1 MNVAIYLRKS
11 REEDNE
17 TREETL
23 ARHERILLDYCN
35 KNDLIIKQIY
45 KEVVSGE
52 SISNRPQMQLLL
64 DDVKNNLYDG
74 VVCVELERLSR
85 GNQIDQA
92 EILEIFKKTKTK
104 IYTLNKIFDLSSE
117 DELDEEFFEF
127 GLFMSRR
134 EYKVIKRRLIRGRRQ
149 AQKEGYFIGSILP
162 YGYSKEKQGKGY
174 VLIPNDQSKI
184 VQLIFNKYVVENL
197 SSAQICDYLNE
208 LGIKS
213 QKLDKWNTTAVR
225 KVLRNIT
232 YTGIIQADTEK
243 ENKLFYDGKHEP
255 IISDDLFNQA
265 QSKLKSLTTKKKKD
279 CDLQNP
285 LATLCKC
292 HYCGVTMR
300 RTVTPKVKYPVFKC
314 GTRGCKNMSASL
326 YDVESKVI
334 EEIENKLKDFK
345 YFINNYSD
353 EISNKKKLVNDEIE
367 LINKEISKKESMIDK
382 CCEMLEEGIYTKEKY
397 LARVNILEN
406 DLKALKVALNGL
418 KSTNF
423 DESDNILK
431 TIPKLE
437 LVLKEYWD
445 LDAEQKNRLLK
456 TIINKVT
463 YKKDTRKVRNEPDIF
478 DIEVD
483 IKFI

>member
-35 KNDLIIKQIY
+35 NNDLIIKEIY

-52 SISNRPQMQLLL
+52 SIANRPQMQLLL
-64 DDVKNNLYDG
+64 EDVKNNLYDG

-134 EYKVIKRRLIRGRRQ
+134 EYKVIRRRLIRGRRQ

-162 YGYSKEKQGKGY
+162 FGYSKEKQGKGY
-174 VLIPNDQSKI
+174 VLIPNEQSKV
-184 VQLIFNKYVVENL
+184 VQLIFDKYVNENL
-197 SSAQICDYLNE
+197 SSQQICDYLNN

-243 ENKLFYDGKHEP
+243 EIKLFYDGKHEP
-255 IISDDLFNQA
+255 IISDELFTQA
-265 QSKLKSLTTKKKKD
+265 QNKLKSLSTKKKKN
-279 CDLQNP
+279 CPLQNP

-292 HYCGVTMR
+292 HYCGSTMR
-300 RTVTPKVKYPVFKC
+300 RIVTKKVNYPMLRCRTKDC
-314 GTRGCKNMSASL
+314 PNMSASL
-326 YDVESKVI
+326 YDIEIKTI
-334 EEIENKLKDFK
+334 EELEKKIKDFK
-345 YFINNYSD
+345 FFIENYSD
-353 EISNKKKLVNDEIE
+353 EISNKKKKINDEIE
-367 LINKEISKKESMIDK
+367 LINKEINKKEKMIDK

-397 LARVNILEN
+397 LTRVNILDN
-406 DLKALKVALNGL
+406 DLKALKLALNDL
-418 KSTNF
+418 KQTNF
-423 DESDNILK
+423 DESDNIIK

-437 LVLKEYWD
+437 LVLKEYWN
-445 LDAEQKNRLLK
+445 LDAEQKNKILK
-456 TIINKVT
+456 TIINKVI

-478 DIEVD
+478 DVELD

>member
-23 ARHERILLDYCN
+23 ARHERILFDYCN
-35 KNDLIIKQIY
+35 KNNLIIKQIY

-134 EYKVIKRRLIRGRRQ
+134 EYKVIKRRLLRGRKQ

-162 YGYSKEKQGKGY
+162 YGYTKEKQGKGY
-174 VLIPNDQSKI
+174 VLIPDDNSKT
-184 VQLIFNKYVVENL
+184 VQLIFNKYVNENL
-197 SSAQICDYLNE
+197 SSQQICDYLNG

-225 KVLRNIT
+225 KVLRNKT
-232 YTGIIQADTEK
+232 YCGYIQADTDK
-243 ENKLFYDGKHEP
+243 DLKFYEGKHEP
-255 IISDDLFNQA
+255 IISDELFELASN
-265 QSKLKSLTTKKKKD
+265 KLKSLATKKKKD
-279 CDLQNP
+279 YPLQNP

-292 HYCGVTMR
+292 HYCGATMR
-300 RTVTPKVKYPVFKC
+300 RIVTKKVKYPILRCRTKDC
-314 GTRGCKNMSASL
+314 PNMSGSL
-326 YDVESKVI
+326 YDIEAKTI
-334 EEIENKLKDFK
+334 EELEKKLKDFR
-345 YFINNYSD
+345 YFIDNYSN
-353 EISNKKKLVNDEIE
+353 EILNKKKLINDEIE
-367 LINKEISKKESMIDK
+367 LINKEIFKKENMIDK

-397 LARVNILEN
+397 LTRVNILEN
-406 DLKALKVALNGL
+406 DLKALKVALNDL

-423 DESDNILK
+423 DESDNIIK

-437 LVLKEYWD
+437 LVLNEYWN
-445 LDAEQKNRLLK
+445 LDSEQKNRLLK
-456 TIINKVT
+456 SIISKIS
-463 YKKDTRKVRNEPDIF
+463 YKKDTRKVRNEADIF
-478 DIEVD
+478 DVKVD
-483 IKFI
+483 LKYI

>member
-35 KNDLIIKQIY
+35 NNDLIIKEIY

-52 SISNRPQMQLLL
+52 SIANRPQMQLLL
-64 DDVKNNLYDG
+64 EDVKNNLYDG

-162 YGYSKEKQGKGY
+162 FGYSKEKQGKGY
-174 VLIPNDQSKI
+174 VLIPNEQSKI
-184 VQLIFNKYVVENL
+184 VQLIFDKYVNENL
-197 SSAQICDYLNE
+197 SSQQICDYLNN

-243 ENKLFYDGKHEP
+243 EIKLFYDGKHEP
-255 IISDDLFNQA
+255 IISDELFTQA
-265 QSKLKSLTTKKKKD
+265 QNKLKSLSTKKKKN
-279 CDLQNP
+279 CPLQNP

-292 HYCGVTMR
+292 HYCGSTMR
-300 RTVTPKVKYPVFKC
+300 RIVTKKVNYPMLRCRTKDC
-314 GTRGCKNMSASL
+314 PNMSASL
-326 YDVESKVI
+326 YDIEIKTI
-334 EEIENKLKDFK
+334 EELEKKIKDFK
-345 YFINNYSD
+345 FFIENYSD
-353 EISNKKKLVNDEIE
+353 EISNKKKKINDEIE
-367 LINKEISKKESMIDK
+367 LINKEINKKEKMIDK

-397 LARVNILEN
+397 LTRVNILDN
-406 DLKALKVALNGL
+406 DLKTLKSALNDL
-418 KSTNF
+418 KQTNF
-423 DESDNILK
+423 DESDNIIK

-437 LVLKEYWD
+437 LVLKEYWN
-445 LDAEQKNRLLK
+445 LDAEQKNKILK
-456 TIINKVT
+456 TIINKVI

-478 DIEVD
+478 DVELD

>member
-35 KNDLIIKQIY
+35 NNDLIIKEIY

-52 SISNRPQMQLLL
+52 SIANRPQMQLLL
-64 DDVKNNLYDG
+64 EDVKNNLYDG

-162 YGYSKEKQGKGY
+162 FGYSKEKQGKGY
-174 VLIPNDQSKI
+174 VLIPNEQSKI
-184 VQLIFNKYVVENL
+184 VQLIFDKYVNENL
-197 SSAQICDYLNE
+197 SSQQICDYLNN

-232 YTGIIQADTEK
+232 YTGIIQADT
-243 ENKLFYDGKHEP
+243 D
-255 IISDDLFNQA
+255 
-265 QSKLKSLTTKKKKD
+265 
-279 CDLQNP
+279 
-285 LATLCKC
+285 
-292 HYCGVTMR
+292 
-300 RTVTPKVKYPVFKC
+300 
-314 GTRGCKNMSASL
+314 
-326 YDVESKVI
+326 
-334 EEIENKLKDFK
+334 KDFNL
-345 YFINNYSD
+345 F
-353 EISNKKKLVNDEIE
+353 
-367 LINKEISKKESMIDK
+367 
-382 CCEMLEEGIYTKEKY
+382 C
-397 LARVNILEN
+397 A
-406 DLKALKVALNGL
+406 
-418 KSTNF
+418 
-423 DESDNILK
+423 
-431 TIPKLE
+431 
-437 LVLKEYWD
+437 
-445 LDAEQKNRLLK
+445 
-456 TIINKVT
+456 
-463 YKKDTRKVRNEPDIF
+463 
-478 DIEVD
+478 
-483 IKFI
+483 

>member
-35 KNDLIIKQIY
+35 NNDLIIKQIY

-52 SISNRPQMQLLL
+52 SIANRPQMQLLL

-134 EYKVIKRRLIRGRRQ
+134 EYKVIRRRLIRGRRQ

-162 YGYSKEKQGKGY
+162 FGYSKEKQGKGY
-174 VLIPNDQSKI
+174 VLIPNEQSKI
-184 VQLIFNKYVVENL
+184 VQLIFDKYVNENL
-197 SSAQICDYLNE
+197 SSQQICDYLNN

-243 ENKLFYDGKHEP
+243 EIKLFYDGKHEP
-255 IISDDLFNQA
+255 IISDELFTQA
-265 QSKLKSLTTKKKKD
+265 QNKLKSLSTKKKKN
-279 CDLQNP
+279 CPLQNP

-292 HYCGVTMR
+292 HYCGSTMR
-300 RTVTPKVKYPVFKC
+300 RIVTKKVNYPMLRCRTKDC
-314 GTRGCKNMSASL
+314 PNMSASL
-326 YDVESKVI
+326 YDIEIKTI
-334 EEIENKLKDFK
+334 EELEKKIKDFK
-345 YFINNYSD
+345 FFIENYSD
-353 EISNKKKLVNDEIE
+353 EISNKKKKINDEIE
-367 LINKEISKKESMIDK
+367 LINKEINKKEKMIDK

-397 LARVNILEN
+397 LTRVNILDN
-406 DLKALKVALNGL
+406 DLKALKSTLNDL
-418 KSTNF
+418 KQTNF
-423 DESDNILK
+423 DESDNIIK

-437 LVLKEYWD
+437 LVLKEYWN
-445 LDAEQKNRLLK
+445 LDAEQKNKILK
-456 TIINKVT
+456 TIINKVI

-478 DIEVD
+478 DVELD

>member
-35 KNDLIIKQIY
+35 NNDLIIKEIY

-52 SISNRPQMQLLL
+52 SIANRPQMQLLL
-64 DDVKNNLYDG
+64 EDVKNNLYDG

-134 EYKVIKRRLIRGRRQ
+134 EYKVIRRRLIRGRRQ

-162 YGYSKEKQGKGY
+162 FGYSKEKQGKGY
-174 VLIPNDQSKI
+174 VLIPNEQSKI
-184 VQLIFNKYVVENL
+184 VQLIFDKYVNENL
-197 SSAQICDYLNE
+197 SSQQICDYLNN

-243 ENKLFYDGKHEP
+243 EIKLFYDGKHEP
-255 IISDDLFNQA
+255 IISDELFTQA
-265 QSKLKSLTTKKKKD
+265 QNKLKSLSTKKKKN
-279 CDLQNP
+279 CPLQNP

-292 HYCGVTMR
+292 HYCGSTMR
-300 RTVTPKVKYPVFKC
+300 RIVTKKVNYPMLRCRTKDC
-314 GTRGCKNMSASL
+314 PNMSASL
-326 YDVESKVI
+326 YDIEIKTI
-334 EEIENKLKDFK
+334 EELEKKIKDFK
-345 YFINNYSD
+345 FFIENYSD
-353 EISNKKKLVNDEIE
+353 EISNKKKKINDEIE
-367 LINKEISKKESMIDK
+367 LINKEINKKEKMIDK

-397 LARVNILEN
+397 LTRVNILDN
-406 DLKALKVALNGL
+406 DLKALKSALNDL
-418 KSTNF
+418 KQTNF
-423 DESDNILK
+423 DESDNIIK

-437 LVLKEYWD
+437 LVLKEYWN
-445 LDAEQKNRLLK
+445 LDAEQKNKILK
-456 TIINKVT
+456 TIINKVI

-478 DIEVD
+478 DVELD

>member
-35 KNDLIIKQIY
+35 NNDLIIKEIY

-52 SISNRPQMQLLL
+52 SIANRPQMQLLL
-64 DDVKNNLYDG
+64 EDVKNNLYDG

-162 YGYSKEKQGKGY
+162 FGYSKEKQGKGY
-174 VLIPNDQSKI
+174 VLIPNEQSKI
-184 VQLIFNKYVVENL
+184 VQLIFDKYVNENL
-197 SSAQICDYLNE
+197 SSQQICDYLNN

-243 ENKLFYDGKHEP
+243 EIKLFYDGKHEP
-255 IISDDLFNQA
+255 IISDELFTQA
-265 QSKLKSLTTKKKKD
+265 QNKLKSLSTKKKKN
-279 CDLQNP
+279 CPLQNP

-292 HYCGVTMR
+292 HYCGSTMR
-300 RTVTPKVKYPVFKC
+300 RIVTKKVNYPMLRCRTKDC
-314 GTRGCKNMSASL
+314 PNMSASL
-326 YDVESKVI
+326 YDIEIKTI
-334 EEIENKLKDFK
+334 EELEKKIKDFK
-345 YFINNYSD
+345 FFIENYSD
-353 EISNKKKLVNDEIE
+353 EISNKKKKINDEIE
-367 LINKEISKKESMIDK
+367 LINKEINKKEKMIDK

-397 LARVNILEN
+397 LTRVNILDN
-406 DLKALKVALNGL
+406 DLKALKSALNDL
-418 KSTNF
+418 KQTNF
-423 DESDNILK
+423 DESDNIIK

-437 LVLKEYWD
+437 LVLKEYWN
-445 LDAEQKNRLLK
+445 LDAEQKNKILK
-456 TIINKVT
+456 TIINKVI

-478 DIEVD
+478 DVELD

>member
-35 KNDLIIKQIY
+35 NNDLIIKEIY

-134 EYKVIKRRLIRGRRQ
+134 EYKVIRRRLIRGRRQ

-162 YGYSKEKQGKGY
+162 FGYSKEKQGKGY
-174 VLIPNDQSKI
+174 VLIPNEQSKI
-184 VQLIFNKYVVENL
+184 VQLIFDKYVNENL
-197 SSAQICDYLNE
+197 SSQQICDYLNN

-243 ENKLFYDGKHEP
+243 EIKLFYDGKHEP
-255 IISDDLFNQA
+255 IISDELFTQA
-265 QSKLKSLTTKKKKD
+265 QNKLKSLSTKKKKN
-279 CDLQNP
+279 CPLQNP

-292 HYCGVTMR
+292 HYCGSTMR
-300 RTVTPKVKYPVFKC
+300 RIVTKKVNYPMLRCRTKDC
-314 GTRGCKNMSASL
+314 PNMSASL
-326 YDVESKVI
+326 YDIEIKTI
-334 EEIENKLKDFK
+334 EELEKKIKDFK
-345 YFINNYSD
+345 FFIENYSD
-353 EISNKKKLVNDEIE
+353 EISNKKKKINDEIE
-367 LINKEISKKESMIDK
+367 LINKEINKKEKMIDK

-397 LARVNILEN
+397 LTRVNILDN
-406 DLKALKVALNGL
+406 DLKALKSALNDL
-418 KSTNF
+418 KQTNF
-423 DESDNILK
+423 DESDNIIK

-437 LVLKEYWD
+437 LVLKEYWN
-445 LDAEQKNRLLK
+445 LDAEQKNKILK
-456 TIINKVT
+456 TIMNKVI

-478 DIEVD
+478 DVELD